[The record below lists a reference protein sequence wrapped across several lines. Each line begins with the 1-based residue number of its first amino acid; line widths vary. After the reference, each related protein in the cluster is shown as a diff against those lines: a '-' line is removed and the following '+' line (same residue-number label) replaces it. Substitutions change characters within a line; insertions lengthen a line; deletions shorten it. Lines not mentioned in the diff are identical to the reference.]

1 MLKKKE
7 KLEQMRELG
16 RGGLSK
22 GLHFLRSAAVNSSVE
37 NNETL
42 MSSTASEGESE
53 TQTTNRMTYDE
64 LVALSMKLTRQNK
77 LMKVQYQK
85 NQNNLIAA
93 ETNNVDVQILR
104 GFLEHEV
111 GLDVTA
117 CVKKASSL
125 SGGTIDMKA
134 LTEKYRILAALKQQE
149 LQHETKAHVAV
160 ESVNLLELSPLVT
173 KKKYEEIDLVGDTGE
188 MKQMNEVMEQIER
201 MSEQLKQ
208 GTEYTKKLEQKLAER
223 DEQQEVARRVL
234 EEEIMRLKEQEEQWR
249 EKWEEQSK
257 LVDELMG
264 KQEQGAAVSTAS
276 TIASE
281 VENEVMQETKALLE
295 VQRAD
300 LEAANA
306 ENKCRLEQ
314 IQMLQETA
322 STTGVLQDKVKEKMA
337 TALEAQ
343 QSVLEATKAEN
354 ARLQEQVQALQEA
367 SSTIILSEDGVKE
380 KVSTALE
387 AQQSE
392 LEAAKAE
399 NARLQEQ
406 VQALQEASSTIIL
419 SEDGVKEKVSTAL
432 EAQQSELEAAKA
444 ENARL
449 QEQVQALQEASSTII
464 LSEDGVKEKV
474 STALEAQQ
482 SELEAAKGENARLP
496 EQVQA
501 LQEASSTIILSED
514 GVKEKVST
522 ALEAQQSE
530 LEAAKAENARL
541 PEQVQALQ
549 EASSTIILSED
560 GVKENVSTAL
570 EAQQSEL
577 EAAKAEN
584 ARLQEQVQALQE
596 ASSTI
601 ILSEDGVKEN
611 VSTALEAQ
619 QSELE
624 AAKGENA
631 RLPEQVQALQEASS
645 TIILSED
652 GVKEK
657 VSTALEAQQSE
668 LEAAKAE
675 NARLQKKVKALHQ
688 TTSIWTSEAQMGDAE
703 GIINSLRAEID
714 CLQGMVAA
722 KCDSEGLQQEL
733 AVLKEQAQMLQEELC
748 QKDSNNAADAVL
760 MQELEQIRLASAEQ
774 AHEMH
779 VLQEKLYAAE
789 ERLAK
794 ANSDGE
800 ATQSLVKALKDDTSR
815 LVDQVTQFEEKQ
827 VASEEKIS
835 ALTEVKRE
843 LEERQEHA
851 HEAKATMEKQ
861 LEEERAYWTSKL
873 ENLISDTDAAKSKTE
888 TLEAKLRKKEKQVT
902 KMAASQTSMT
912 SELIELQKQVTS
924 MREDLSMAAEGL
936 EAHATK
942 AEESERRYLQS
953 EKEVAKLKK
962 QLDEVHEEHHA
973 NFEMLRQEKEAELKS
988 VHIERRALSKEKKK
1002 LLREK
1007 EELQAR
1013 CKGLECELGMAR
1025 KHEEE
1030 LETSLSDKTFQVGN
1044 LSADLAEKKKSLSD
1058 RMALATRLQ
1067 TENMDMAGKL
1077 AEQVVLI
1084 ESALRDAAN
1093 SKAAQCEMENQV
1105 QVAKADVQR
1114 MKQSEAKAIHDLE
1127 NVQREMVNKDESFQ
1141 LEREKTK
1148 EVLQAAVRNE
1158 KQNFRREFER
1168 LEAESKQKSKLALQA
1183 VLQKENEITRLRAR
1197 LDELEEDVRSGGA
1210 DNRKILEFA
1219 ELQAKREVEARTQA
1233 AQMQALTEQ
1242 LEEAYRELQELREN
1256 KHRHAEELN
1265 AMLQD
1270 QRRDGVNMEYL
1281 KNVVVQYMSFQP
1293 GSSQQE
1299 RLIPVLSTLLQFT
1312 AADVKEI
1319 KDAATRGNS
1328 WTSWRSSDASL
1339 DYKPIVV
1346 GGSHRHPMSPA
1357 SSATGRTSTLARM
1370 ASAPMSPP
1378 ESSRASSFL
1387 LPNGSNGESTER

>member
-85 NQNNLIAA
+85 NQNKLIAA
-93 ETNNVDVQILR
+93 ETNNVDVQTLR

-111 GLDVTA
+111 GLDVTT
-117 CVKKASSL
+117 CVKASSS

-188 MKQMNEVMEQIER
+188 MKQMDEVMEQIER

-208 GTEYTKKLEQKLAER
+208 GAEYTKELEQKLAER
-223 DEQQEVARRVL
+223 NEQQEVARRVL
-234 EEEIMRLKEQEEQWR
+234 EEKNMRLKEQEEQWR

-257 LVDELMG
+257 LVDELMD
-264 KQEQGAAVSTAS
+264 KQEQGKEVERNEKLEEEMMRLVEGKRELEMRIRAMSEQLDVEVKLREAEQQKTANVLAKIEQEKADLAQRLQQAEAAVSTAS
-276 TIASE
+276 TLASE

-306 ENKCRLEQ
+306 ENKCLLEQ
-314 IQMLQETA
+314 IQMLQEAA

-343 QSVLEATKAEN
+343 QSELEVAKAEN
-354 ARLQEQVQALQEA
+354 ARLQEQVQALQEASSTIILSEDGVKEKVSTALEGQQSELEAAKAENARLQEQVKALQEA

-449 QEQVQALQEASSTII
+449 QEQV
-464 LSEDGVKEKV
+464 
-474 STALEAQQ
+474 
-482 SELEAAKGENARLP
+482 
-496 EQVQA
+496 
-501 LQEASSTIILSED
+501 
-514 GVKEKVST
+514 
-522 ALEAQQSE
+522 
-530 LEAAKAENARL
+530 
-541 PEQVQALQ
+541 
-549 EASSTIILSED
+549 
-560 GVKENVSTAL
+560 
-570 EAQQSEL
+570 
-577 EAAKAEN
+577 
-584 ARLQEQVQALQE
+584 
-596 ASSTI
+596 
-601 ILSEDGVKEN
+601 
-611 VSTALEAQ
+611 
-619 QSELE
+619 
-624 AAKGENA
+624 
-631 RLPEQVQALQEASS
+631 
-645 TIILSED
+645 
-652 GVKEK
+652 
-657 VSTALEAQQSE
+657 
-668 LEAAKAE
+668 
-675 NARLQKKVKALHQ
+675 KALHQ
-688 TTSIWTSEAQMGDAE
+688 TTSTWTSEAQMGDAE

-748 QKDSNNAADAVL
+748 QKNSNNAADAVL

-815 LVDQVTQFEEKQ
+815 LADQVTQFEEKK
-827 VASEEKIS
+827 VALEEKIS
-835 ALTEVKRE
+835 ALTEAKRE

-936 EAHATK
+936 EAHAIK
-942 AEESERRYLQS
+942 AEENERRYLQS

-988 VHIERRALSKEKKK
+988 VYIERRALTKEKKK

-1077 AEQVVLI
+1077 AEQVALI

-1141 LEREKTK
+1141 LEREEAK

-1158 KQNFRREFER
+1158 KQNFRRELER

-1183 VLQKENEITRLRAR
+1183 VLQKEKEITRLRAR
-1197 LDELEEDVRSGGA
+1197 VDELEEDVRLGGA

-1265 AMLQD
+1265 AMLQN

-1328 WTSWRSSDASL
+1328 WTSWGSSDASL

-1346 GGSHRHPMSPA
+1346 GGSHRYPMSPA
-1357 SSATGRTSTLARM
+1357 SSTTGRTSTLARM

-1387 LPNGSNGESTER
+1387 LPNGSNGESAER